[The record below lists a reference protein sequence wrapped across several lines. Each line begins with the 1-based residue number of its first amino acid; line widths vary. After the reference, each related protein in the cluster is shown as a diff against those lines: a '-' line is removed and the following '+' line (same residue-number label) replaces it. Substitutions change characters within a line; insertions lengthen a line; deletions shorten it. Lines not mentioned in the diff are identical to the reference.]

1 MNIKLSLEEN
11 ILYSILTMKFLVK
24 DYIKAVISNDIAQTK
39 ELKSRIKIQQEELK
53 NLELSWVEKYEA
65 V

>member
-11 ILYSILTMKFLVK
+11 ILYSILTMKSLVK
-24 DYIKAVISNDIAQTK
+24 DYVKAVISNDIAQTK
-39 ELKSRIKIQQEELK
+39 ELKYRIKIQQEELK